1 MKSSILLVLF
11 IAAMYFCPAQ
21 NSSKDNT
28 KLVEVDWGHMSIMI
42 TEKFW
47 SDTKGELLKQV
58 GEQKYLEIKDLTVT
72 IYNKKV
78 PNSLKIWDGRSDH
91 KKLTA
96 EEFYKR
102 LSSLKVY
109 ELATCSQFFD
119 GNEFK
124 YTIVALPY
132 QKLYF
137 DSTAKWDTLY
147 FVVLS
152 DAVKKNKSLNEST
165 SLSFLSL

>member
-1 MKSSILLVLF
+1 MKSSIFFLLLIGVTNSC
-11 IAAMYFCPAQ
+11 IAQKSFNDGQ
-21 NSSKDNT
+21 
-28 KLVEVDWGHMSIMI
+28 KLVEVDWSRMSIML

-47 SDTKGELLKQV
+47 SDTKEELLKQV
-58 GEQKYLEIKDLTVT
+58 SEQRYQEIKDLTVT

-78 PNSLKIWDGRSDH
+78 PNSLKIWDGHADH
-91 KKLTA
+91 KKLRA

-109 ELATCSQFFD
+109 ELATCSQFFE

-124 YTIVALPY
+124 YTIVTLPY
-132 QKLYF
+132 QKLSF

-152 DAVKKNKSLNEST
+152 DAVKKQKRQDEG
-165 SLSFLSL
+165 LSFHFQD